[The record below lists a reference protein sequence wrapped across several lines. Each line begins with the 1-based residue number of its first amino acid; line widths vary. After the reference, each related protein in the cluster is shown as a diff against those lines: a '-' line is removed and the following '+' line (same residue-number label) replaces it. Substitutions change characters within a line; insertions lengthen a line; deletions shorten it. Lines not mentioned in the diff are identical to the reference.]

1 MEIFLWL
8 IVYLAFVLPV
18 TKCLSVSSGMKL
30 TDCFG
35 FAVLWPISVPAICF
49 FETLGWLVR
58 KLVAKSAY
66 LIEN

>member
-35 FAVLWPISVPAICF
+35 FAVLWPTSVPAICF
-49 FETLGWLVR
+49 FEILGWFFE
-58 KLVAKSAY
+58 KLAARLTY
-66 LIEN
+66 LIED